1 MKRLSKRQMRIF
13 AVGQLGWSMLSGIIS
28 AWFVTFYLPTQADI
42 EGGAQ
47 QYIVPGLVIGGFL
60 TILGLI
66 TALSRVFDAITDP
79 LIASMS
85 DRSKN
90 KRGRRIPFMQ
100 LAAVPLSVVTV
111 LLFCAPVEA
120 ISSINIIWISV
131 FIVLFYLF
139 MTMYCTPYNAL
150 ISEFGKTQDDRM
162 YISTAISLTFFAGT
176 MLAYTPF
183 VFAGMLRESFGF
195 AWSYRICF
203 IVLAVVACIC
213 MLIPT
218 FCLNEKEFVDTKP
231 SEVNMLKSLG
241 ATFRNGSFRTFVG
254 SDIMYW
260 VGLTLFQTGL
270 PFFVKV
276 SMNIDEAF
284 TMYFLGGMTVLSACF
299 YPIVSGLVKKFGKKK
314 LVITGFL
321 GLALAYVIATLIGIL
336 GTAENPGLLGIGS
349 VPGVFFGIAICV
361 IAAFPM
367 ALLGIIPQS
376 IVADVAEA
384 DGIVT
389 GENREGMFFA
399 ARTFAMK
406 FGQSLAMLIFTS
418 LAIIGT
424 TQNTNSND
432 ITASVLGMTIVG
444 IVAVVFCVL
453 GATILG
459 FYNEKKVMAT
469 IDEKNKGSEITTE
482 EVSTEEVSTEEA
494 PVEEVSS
501 DADESV
507 TENAP
512 VEESADTE
520 DKPTAEEI
528 EQEVREISEASS
540 NEDVPVEEVP
550 VEEVAPAEVAP
561 TEEKNA
567 SEESE
572 EEEDSGRITKFPDDE
587 EGE

>member
-1 MKRLSKRQMRIF
+1 MKRLTKKQMRIF
-13 AVGQLGWSMLSGIIS
+13 AVGQLGWSTLSGIIS
-28 AWFVTFYLPTQADI
+28 AWFVTFYLPTQVDI
-42 EGGAQ
+42 QSGAI

-60 TILGLI
+60 TVLGLI
-66 TALSRVFDAITDP
+66 TALSRIFDAVTDP
-79 LIASMS
+79 WIASLS

-90 KRGRRIPFMQ
+90 PRGRRIPFMQ
-100 LAAVPLSVVTV
+100 YAAIPLSAVTV
-111 LLFCAPVEA
+111 LLFCAPVNE
-120 ISSINIIWISV
+120 ISSWNIVWISV
-131 FIVLFYLF
+131 FIILFYLF

-183 VFAGMLRESFGF
+183 VFAGMLRGSVGF

-203 IVLAVVACIC
+203 IVLAIISCIC

-218 FCLNEKEFVDTKP
+218 FCLKEKEFVDTKP
-231 SEVNMLKSLG
+231 SNVNMLKSLG
-241 ATFRNGSFRTFVG
+241 ATFKNKNFRTFVG

-276 SMNIDEAF
+276 SMKLDESF

-299 YPIVSGLVKKFGKKK
+299 YPFVSKLVKKFGKKK

-321 GLALAYVIATLIGIL
+321 GLAIAYVIAGLIGII
-336 GTAENPGLLGIGS
+336 GTTVI
-349 VPGVFFGIAICV
+349 PGVVYGVLICL

-384 DGIVT
+384 DGIET

-406 FGQSLAMLIFTS
+406 FGQSLAMLVFTS

-424 TQNTNSND
+424 TQNASSND
-432 ITASVLGMTIVG
+432 ITASVTGMILVG
-444 IVAVVFCVL
+444 FVAVAFCVL
-453 GATILG
+453 GAVLLG
-459 FYNEKKVMAT
+459 FYNEKKIMAT
-469 IDEKNKGSEITTE
+469 IDKK
-482 EVSTEEVSTEEA
+482 
-494 PVEEVSS
+494 
-501 DADESV
+501 
-507 TENAP
+507 
-512 VEESADTE
+512 
-520 DKPTAEEI
+520 DK
-528 EQEVREISEASS
+528 
-540 NEDVPVEEVP
+540 
-550 VEEVAPAEVAP
+550 
-561 TEEKNA
+561 K
-567 SEESE
+567 
-572 EEEDSGRITKFPDDE
+572 
-587 EGE
+587 

>member
-1 MKRLSKRQMRIF
+1 MKRLTKRQMRIF
-13 AVGQLGWSMLSGIIS
+13 AVGQLGWSTLSGIIS
-28 AWFVTFYLPTQADI
+28 AWFVTFYLPTQNDI
-42 EGGAQ
+42 NSGAI
-47 QYIVPGLVIGGFL
+47 QYIMPGLVIGGFL

-66 TALSRVFDAITDP
+66 TALSRVFDAVTDP
-79 LIASMS
+79 LIASLS

-100 LAAVPLSVVTV
+100 YAAIPLSVVTV
-111 LLFCAPVEA
+111 LLFCAPVET
-120 ISSINIIWISV
+120 ISGWNVVWISV
-131 FIVLFYLF
+131 FVVLFYLF

-176 MLAYTPF
+176 LLAYTPF
-183 VFAGMLRESFGF
+183 VFAGMLRGSVGF

-203 IVLAVVACIC
+203 IVLAIISCIC

-218 FCLNEKEFVDTKP
+218 FCLKEKDFVDTKP
-231 SEVNMLKSLG
+231 SNANMFKSLG
-241 ATFRNGSFRTFVG
+241 ATFKNKSFRTFVG

-276 SMNIDEAF
+276 SMKLDESY
-284 TMYFLGGMTVLSACF
+284 TMIFLGGMTVLSAVF
-299 YPIVSGLVKKFGKKK
+299 YPIVPKLVKKFGKKK
-314 LVITGFL
+314 LVISGFV
-321 GLALAYVIATLIGIL
+321 GLAIAYVITGLIGVI
-336 GTAENPGLLGIGS
+336 GTTVI
-349 VPGVFFGIAICV
+349 PGVVYGVVICV

-384 DGIVT
+384 DGYDT

-406 FGQSLAMLIFTS
+406 FGQSLAMLVFTS

-444 IVAVVFCVL
+444 FVAVAFCTL
-453 GATILG
+453 GAIILS
-459 FYNEKKVMAT
+459 FYNEKKVMST
-469 IDEKNKGSEITTE
+469 IDKNQKEKKISTETETTE
-482 EVSTEEVSTEEA
+482 
-494 PVEEVSS
+494 
-501 DADESV
+501 
-507 TENAP
+507 
-512 VEESADTE
+512 
-520 DKPTAEEI
+520 K
-528 EQEVREISEASS
+528 
-540 NEDVPVEEVP
+540 
-550 VEEVAPAEVAP
+550 
-561 TEEKNA
+561 
-567 SEESE
+567 
-572 EEEDSGRITKFPDDE
+572 G
-587 EGE
+587 

>member
-1 MKRLSKRQMRIF
+1 MKRLTKHQMRIF
-13 AVGQLGWSMLSGIIS
+13 AVGQLGWSTLSGIIS
-28 AWFVTFYLPTQADI
+28 AWFVTFYLPTQDELNATENAAI
-42 EGGAQ
+42 
-47 QYIVPGLVIGGFL
+47 QYITPGLVIGGFL

-66 TALSRVFDAITDP
+66 TALSRVFDAVTDP
-79 LIASMS
+79 LIASLS

-90 KRGRRIPFMQ
+90 PRGRRIPFMQ
-100 LAAVPLSVVTV
+100 YAAIPLSAVTV
-111 LLFCAPVEA
+111 LLFCAPVNM
-120 ISSINIIWISV
+120 ISGWNIVWISV

-176 MLAYTPF
+176 LLAYTPF
-183 VFAGMLRESFGF
+183 LIAGFLRGSVGF

-203 IVLAVVACIC
+203 IALAVISCIC

-218 FCLNEKEFVDTKP
+218 FFLKEKDFVDTKP
-231 SEVNMLKSLG
+231 SGVNMFKSLA

-276 SMNIDEAF
+276 SMHIDSSY
-284 TMYFLGGMTVLSACF
+284 TLYFLGGMTVLSAAF
-299 YPIVSGLVKKFGKKK
+299 YPFVSKLVRKFGKKK
-314 LVITGFL
+314 LVILGFL

-336 GTAENPGLLGIGS
+336 GTAENPGLFGIGKL
-349 VPGVFFGIAICV
+349 PGVIFGIAICI

-384 DGIVT
+384 DGYET

-424 TQNTNSND
+424 TQNVNSND
-432 ITASVLGMTIVG
+432 ITASILGMTIVG
-444 IVAVVFCVL
+444 AVAVAFCVI
-453 GATILG
+453 GALILG
-459 FYNEKKVMAT
+459 LYKEKKVMAV
-469 IDEKNKGSEITTE
+469 IE
-482 EVSTEEVSTEEA
+482 EHHKA
-494 PVEEVSS
+494 L
-501 DADESV
+501 
-507 TENAP
+507 
-512 VEESADTE
+512 
-520 DKPTAEEI
+520 
-528 EQEVREISEASS
+528 
-540 NEDVPVEEVP
+540 
-550 VEEVAPAEVAP
+550 
-561 TEEKNA
+561 EEK
-567 SEESE
+567 
-572 EEEDSGRITKFPDDE
+572 KQ
-587 EGE
+587 

>member
-1 MKRLSKRQMRIF
+1 MKRLSKKQMRIF
-13 AVGQLGWSMLSGIIS
+13 AVGQLGWSTLSGIIS
-28 AWFVTFYLPTQADI
+28 AWFVTFYLPTQVDL
-42 EGGAQ
+42 EQNGAIQ
-47 QYIVPGLVIGGFL
+47 FITPGLVIGGFL

-66 TALSRVFDAITDP
+66 TALSRVFDAVTDP
-79 LIASMS
+79 WIASMS

-100 LAAVPLSVVTV
+100 YAAVPLSVVTV

-120 ISSINIIWISV
+120 ISSWNVVWISV

-183 VFAGMLRESFGF
+183 VFAGFLRGSVGF

-203 IVLAVVACIC
+203 IVLAIISCIC

-218 FCLNEKEFVDTKP
+218 FFLKEKDFVDTKP
-231 SEVNMLKSLG
+231 SNVNMLKSLS
-241 ATFRNGSFRTFVG
+241 ATFKNKSFRTFVG

-276 SMNIDEAF
+276 SMKLDESF

-299 YPIVSGLVKKFGKKK
+299 YPIVPKLVKKFGKKK
-314 LVITGFL
+314 LVISGFL
-321 GLALAYVIATLIGIL
+321 GLALAYVIAGLIGVI
-336 GTAENPGLLGIGS
+336 GTDV
-349 VPGVFFGIAICV
+349 VPGIVFGVLICV

-384 DGIVT
+384 DGIET

-406 FGQSLAMLIFTS
+406 FGQSLAMLLFTS

-424 TQNTNSND
+424 TQNANSND
-432 ITASVLGMTIVG
+432 ITASVTGMTIVG
-444 IVAVVFCVL
+444 FVAVVFCVL
-453 GATILG
+453 GGVILSI
-459 FYNEKKVMAT
+459 YNEKKIMSV
-469 IDEKNKGSEITTE
+469 IDKNKK
-482 EVSTEEVSTEEA
+482 
-494 PVEEVSS
+494 
-501 DADESV
+501 AD
-507 TENAP
+507 
-512 VEESADTE
+512 
-520 DKPTAEEI
+520 K
-528 EQEVREISEASS
+528 
-540 NEDVPVEEVP
+540 
-550 VEEVAPAEVAP
+550 
-561 TEEKNA
+561 
-567 SEESE
+567 
-572 EEEDSGRITKFPDDE
+572 
-587 EGE
+587 

>member
-1 MKRLSKRQMRIF
+1 MRIF
-13 AVGQLGWSMLSGIIS
+13 AVGQLGWSTLSGIIS
-28 AWFVTFYLPTQADI
+28 AWFVTFYLPTQVDI
-42 EGGAQ
+42 DGGAI

-60 TILGLI
+60 TVLGLI
-66 TALSRVFDAITDP
+66 TALSRIFDAVTDP
-79 LIASMS
+79 WIASLS

-90 KRGRRIPFMQ
+90 PRGRRIPFMQ
-100 LAAVPLSVVTV
+100 YAAIPLSVVTV
-111 LLFCAPVEA
+111 LLFCAPVNM
-120 ISSINIIWISV
+120 ISGWNVAWISV

-183 VFAGMLRESFGF
+183 VFAGMLRGSVGF

-203 IVLAVVACIC
+203 IVLAVISCIC

-218 FCLNEKEFVDTKP
+218 FFLKEKEFVDTKP

-241 ATFRNGSFRTFVG
+241 ATFKNKNFRTFVG

-276 SMNIDEAF
+276 SMKLDESF

-299 YPIVSGLVKKFGKKK
+299 YPFVSKLVKKFGKKK

-321 GLALAYVIATLIGIL
+321 GLALAYVIAGLIGI
-336 GTAENPGLLGIGS
+336 IG
-349 VPGVFFGIAICV
+349 VTVIPGVVYGVLICL

-384 DGIVT
+384 DGYET

-406 FGQSLAMLIFTS
+406 FGQSLAMLVFTS

-424 TQNTNSND
+424 TQNESSND
-432 ITASVLGMTIVG
+432 ITASVTGMILVG
-444 IVAVVFCVL
+444 FVAVAFCTL
-453 GATILG
+453 GAILLG
-459 FYNEKKVMAT
+459 FYNEKKIMAT
-469 IDEKNKGSEITTE
+469 IEKNK
-482 EVSTEEVSTEEA
+482 
-494 PVEEVSS
+494 
-501 DADESV
+501 
-507 TENAP
+507 
-512 VEESADTE
+512 
-520 DKPTAEEI
+520 
-528 EQEVREISEASS
+528 QQ
-540 NEDVPVEEVP
+540 
-550 VEEVAPAEVAP
+550 
-561 TEEKNA
+561 
-567 SEESE
+567 
-572 EEEDSGRITKFPDDE
+572 
-587 EGE
+587 

>member
-1 MKRLSKRQMRIF
+1 MKRLTKKQMRIF
-13 AVGQLGWSMLSGIIS
+13 AVGQLGWSTLSGIIS
-28 AWFVTFYLPTQADI
+28 AWFVTFYLPTQVDI
-42 EGGAQ
+42 QSGAI

-60 TILGLI
+60 TVLGLI
-66 TALSRVFDAITDP
+66 TALSRIFDAVTDP
-79 LIASMS
+79 WIASLS

-90 KRGRRIPFMQ
+90 PRGRRIPFMQ
-100 LAAVPLSVVTV
+100 YAAIPLSAVTV
-111 LLFCAPVEA
+111 LLFCAPVEE
-120 ISSINIIWISV
+120 ISSWNIVWISV

-183 VFAGMLRESFGF
+183 VFAGMLRGSVGF

-203 IVLAVVACIC
+203 IVLAIISCIC

-218 FCLNEKEFVDTKP
+218 FCLKEKEFVDTKP
-231 SEVNMLKSLG
+231 SNVNMLKSLG
-241 ATFRNGSFRTFVG
+241 ATFKNKNFRTFVG

-276 SMNIDEAF
+276 SMKLDESF

-299 YPIVSGLVKKFGKKK
+299 YPFVSKLVKKFGKKK

-321 GLALAYVIATLIGIL
+321 GLALAYVIAGLIGII
-336 GTAENPGLLGIGS
+336 GTTVI
-349 VPGVFFGIAICV
+349 PGVVYGVLICL

-384 DGIVT
+384 DGIET

-406 FGQSLAMLIFTS
+406 FGQSLAMLVFTS

-424 TQNTNSND
+424 TQNASSND
-432 ITASVLGMTIVG
+432 ITASVTGMILVG
-444 IVAVVFCVL
+444 FVAVAFCVL
-453 GATILG
+453 GAVLLG
-459 FYNEKKVMAT
+459 FYNEKKIMAT
-469 IDEKNKGSEITTE
+469 IDKK
-482 EVSTEEVSTEEA
+482 
-494 PVEEVSS
+494 
-501 DADESV
+501 
-507 TENAP
+507 
-512 VEESADTE
+512 
-520 DKPTAEEI
+520 DK
-528 EQEVREISEASS
+528 
-540 NEDVPVEEVP
+540 
-550 VEEVAPAEVAP
+550 
-561 TEEKNA
+561 K
-567 SEESE
+567 
-572 EEEDSGRITKFPDDE
+572 
-587 EGE
+587 

>member
-1 MKRLSKRQMRIF
+1 MKRLTKRQMRIF
-13 AVGQLGWSMLSGIIS
+13 AVGQLGWSTLSGIIS
-28 AWFVTFYLPTQADI
+28 AWFVTFYLPTQNDI
-42 EGGAQ
+42 NSGAI
-47 QYIVPGLVIGGFL
+47 QYIMPGLVIGGFL

-66 TALSRVFDAITDP
+66 TALSRIFDAVTDP
-79 LIASMS
+79 LIASLS

-100 LAAVPLSVVTV
+100 YAAIPLSIVTV
-111 LLFCAPVEA
+111 LLFCAPVET
-120 ISSINIIWISV
+120 ISGWNVAWISV
-131 FIVLFYLF
+131 FVVLFYLF

-176 MLAYTPF
+176 LLAYTPF
-183 VFAGMLRESFGF
+183 VFAGMLRGSVGF

-203 IVLAVVACIC
+203 IVLAVISCIC

-218 FCLNEKEFVDTKP
+218 FFLKEKEFVDTKP
-231 SEVNMLKSLG
+231 SNANMFKSLG
-241 ATFRNGSFRTFVG
+241 ATFKNKSFRTFVG

-276 SMNIDEAF
+276 SMKLDESY
-284 TMYFLGGMTVLSACF
+284 TMIFLGGMTVLSAVF
-299 YPIVSGLVKKFGKKK
+299 YPIVPKLVKKFGKKK
-314 LVITGFL
+314 LVISGFL
-321 GLALAYVIATLIGIL
+321 GLAIAYVITGLIGVI
-336 GTAENPGLLGIGS
+336 GTTVI
-349 VPGVFFGIAICV
+349 PGVVYGVVICV

-384 DGIVT
+384 DGYDT

-406 FGQSLAMLIFTS
+406 FGQSLAMLVFTS

-444 IVAVVFCVL
+444 FVAVAFCTL
-453 GATILG
+453 GAIILS
-459 FYNEKKVMAT
+459 FYNEKKVMST
-469 IDEKNKGSEITTE
+469 IDKNQKEKKISTETETTE
-482 EVSTEEVSTEEA
+482 
-494 PVEEVSS
+494 
-501 DADESV
+501 
-507 TENAP
+507 
-512 VEESADTE
+512 
-520 DKPTAEEI
+520 K
-528 EQEVREISEASS
+528 
-540 NEDVPVEEVP
+540 
-550 VEEVAPAEVAP
+550 
-561 TEEKNA
+561 
-567 SEESE
+567 
-572 EEEDSGRITKFPDDE
+572 G
-587 EGE
+587 